1 MSIGLFIDASYVY
14 KVFKGKLDYAKLD
27 YVKLREHVESTL
39 NDSIDEAYYFNADND
54 PPTAEK
60 LHGFLSVPYPAG
72 PGFRVKIYWLS
83 KKFLFWPE
91 QLGGMPVM
99 HPTEADIQYELRNQK
114 GVDVGL
120 MFHMTRSHYRRKWTK
135 LVLAAGDGDFH
146 EPIQNFVESDG
157 VDLHLIGSI
166 ATISSELRP
175 YARSI
180 IEIDKEPLR
189 SNLMLPGRN

>member
-1 MSIGLFIDASYVY
+1 MAIGLFIDASYVY
-14 KVFKGKLDYAKLD
+14 KVFKDKMDYM
-27 YVKLREHVESTL
+27 KLRTHIETTHSDT
-39 NDSIDEAYYFNADND
+39 IDEAYYFNADND

-60 LHGFLSVPYPAG
+60 LHGFLTLPYPKG

-83 KKFLFWPE
+83 KKPLFWPE
-91 QLGGMPVM
+91 QLGGLPVM
-99 HPTEADIQYELRNQK
+99 HPTEPEVQYELRSQK

-120 MFHMTRSHYRRKWTK
+120 IFHMTRSYYRRKWTK

-146 EPIQNFVESDG
+146 EPVQSLVEGDG

-166 ATISSELRP
+166 PSISSELRS

-180 IEIDKEPLR
+180 IEIDKDPLH
-189 SNLMLPGRN
+189 SELKMPTRNQ